1 MSELPDFLE
10 GGEIARLIPV
20 GAVNQR
26 ERVRMLSLARISA
39 CRSAIRAIIFCRNE
53 LEIRQLGTGAW
64 LH

>member
-26 ERVRMLSLARISA
+26 ERVACSVLLASLRVVQPFARS
-39 CRSAIRAIIFCRNE
+39 FFRNE
-53 LEIRQLGTGAW
+53 LEIRKLGTGAR